1 MLKYSEDNMKH
12 VRDIDTAQL
21 VFHEIYS
28 GNMFRD
34 TCGMP
39 SRCSADATHIV
50 CHSFSIEEGNA
61 RDVSRGSR

>member
-1 MLKYSEDNMKH
+1 MLKYSEDNVKN
-12 VRDIDTAQL
+12 VRDTDTAQL
-21 VFHEIYS
+21 VFRKIYS

-34 TCGMP
+34 TCGAP

-50 CHSFSIEEGNA
+50 YHSLSVEEGNA